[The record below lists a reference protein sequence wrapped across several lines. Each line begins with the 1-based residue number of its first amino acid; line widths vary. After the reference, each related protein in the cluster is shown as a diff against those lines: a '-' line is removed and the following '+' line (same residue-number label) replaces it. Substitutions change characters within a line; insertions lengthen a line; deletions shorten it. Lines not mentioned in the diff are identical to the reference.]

1 MFHKLN
7 IFNNW
12 TRGQLIL
19 FVGSIINLLY
29 MHYTIII
36 TQNINSYTSHQ
47 NLEFVSYF
55 FNFSSVLLDTCC
67 LIVIFWGLTLGRI
80 KVSFIITF
88 IVTLIWSFANIQYSR
103 FFHQYI
109 SFSAILQIDSLSN
122 SLLVNCLKGSLKW
135 TDTLFLIWGLIIY
148 KICRRTFNE
157 KAFISICSILSYPII
172 SYTICFILMA
182 IIYRWGTPRRY
193 FDYYQART
201 SQILFSSETASLFP
215 TITTFHRGSIRSL
228 NFWGALRSYE
238 LTDKQKKIIEKEIN
252 SSFLKKTKKNESK
265 EIKNVIFII
274 VESYLSVT
282 SDLTVNGHEITPF
295 LNSLKRNENVY
306 FNGKMQSNICAGE
319 SSDGQFIYLTGLL
332 PLRSEITITKAKCN
346 DLPSLAKAFKKMGI
360 KKSKMIIPTQP
371 SLWEQNL
378 MCKAYGIEELYS
390 NLDYRQPTGESIS
403 RELNDEEVFELAV
416 QSDNSTTEPYFSII
430 LTMSMHEPY
439 SSPIEHDFTL
449 EDTSLPEKYR
459 NYLIACHYTDT
470 QIAKYFNYLQS
481 TGLSSRSLIVIAADH
496 QAHPTFLEM
505 DDKISENIPVYIVNG
520 NINKKTAWLG
530 SCNQLDLYTTIL
542 DIMGSDYKWNGLGT
556 TLLSPYYND
565 SVTIKQEVSDW
576 IINSD
581 YFKGKHY

>member
-505 DDKISENIPVYIVNG
+505 DGKISEKIPVYIVNG

>member
-1 MFHKLN
+1 
-7 IFNNW
+7 
-12 TRGQLIL
+12 
-19 FVGSIINLLY
+19 
-29 MHYTIII
+29 
-36 TQNINSYTSHQ
+36 
-47 NLEFVSYF
+47 
-55 FNFSSVLLDTCC
+55 
-67 LIVIFWGLTLGRI
+67 
-80 KVSFIITF
+80 
-88 IVTLIWSFANIQYSR
+88 
-103 FFHQYI
+103 
-109 SFSAILQIDSLSN
+109 
-122 SLLVNCLKGSLKW
+122 
-135 TDTLFLIWGLIIY
+135 
-148 KICRRTFNE
+148 
-157 KAFISICSILSYPII
+157 
-172 SYTICFILMA
+172 
-182 IIYRWGTPRRY
+182 
-193 FDYYQART
+193 
-201 SQILFSSETASLFP
+201 
-215 TITTFHRGSIRSL
+215 
-228 NFWGALRSYE
+228 
-238 LTDKQKKIIEKEIN
+238 
-252 SSFLKKTKKNESK
+252 
-265 EIKNVIFII
+265 
-274 VESYLSVT
+274 
-282 SDLTVNGHEITPF
+282 
-295 LNSLKRNENVY
+295 
-306 FNGKMQSNICAGE
+306 
-319 SSDGQFIYLTGLL
+319 
-332 PLRSEITITKAKCN
+332 
-346 DLPSLAKAFKKMGI
+346 MGI

-505 DDKISENIPVYIVNG
+505 DDKISEKIPVYIVNG

>member
-182 IIYRWGTPRRY
+182 IIYRWGTPRWY

>member
-505 DDKISENIPVYIVNG
+505 DDKISEKIPVYIVNG

>member
-228 NFWGALRSYE
+228 NFWGTLRSYE

-470 QIAKYFNYLQS
+470 QIAKYFN
-481 TGLSSRSLIVIAADH
+481 
-496 QAHPTFLEM
+496 
-505 DDKISENIPVYIVNG
+505 
-520 NINKKTAWLG
+520 
-530 SCNQLDLYTTIL
+530 
-542 DIMGSDYKWNGLGT
+542 
-556 TLLSPYYND
+556 
-565 SVTIKQEVSDW
+565 
-576 IINSD
+576 
-581 YFKGKHY
+581 

>member
-319 SSDGQFIYLTGLL
+319 SSDGQFIYLTGVL

-505 DDKISENIPVYIVNG
+505 DGKISEKIPVYIVNG